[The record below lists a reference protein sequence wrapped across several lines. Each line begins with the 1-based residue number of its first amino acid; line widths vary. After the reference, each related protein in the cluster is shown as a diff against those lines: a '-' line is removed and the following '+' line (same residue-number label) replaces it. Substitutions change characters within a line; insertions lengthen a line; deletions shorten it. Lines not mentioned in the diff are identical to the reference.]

1 MEVVTYTE
9 VETFV
14 NHLPEVTAAGVW
26 IKAIIILAVISAIA
40 GFGTYIERKVLAF
53 MQRRLGPM
61 HVGPYGLLQL
71 VADGIKLFT
80 KEDIVPQNA
89 NRLIFMVAP
98 IITAATAFIALAAV
112 PVFPDF
118 TIPEWI
124 PVLGGTFVPSIA
136 ADLNIGI
143 LFVLGMMAAG
153 LYGPLLA
160 GMAQANKWGI
170 IGAARTAIQFLSYE
184 VVTGLSIL
192 APIMLVGSLSFVD
205 FNNAQAGGISQW
217 LIWQQPVAFVLF
229 LIAGFAETNRTPFD
243 LLEHEAEVVSGYAT
257 EYSGMRW
264 GMFFIGEYAN
274 MITISIIA
282 AIVFLGGYSEGG
294 LGWLTI
300 ILKVGF
306 FFFLMLW
313 VRAAWPHVRP
323 DQLMWLCWK
332 VLMPIAVINVVI
344 TGIVMMV

>member
-1 MEVVTYTE
+1 M
-9 VETFV
+9 
-14 NHLPEVTAAGVW
+14 
-26 IKAIIILAVISAIA
+26 I
-40 GFGTYIERKVLAF
+40 
-53 MQRRLGPM
+53 
-61 HVGPYGLLQL
+61 
-71 VADGIKLFT
+71 
-80 KEDIVPQNA
+80 
-89 NRLIFMVAP
+89 AP
-98 IITAATAFIALAAV
+98 IITAATAFIALSAV

-118 TIPEWI
+118 TIPSWI
-124 PVLGGTFVPSIA
+124 PLLGDTFVPSIA

-160 GMAQANKWGI
+160 GMSQANKWGI

-205 FNNAQAGGISQW
+205 FNNYQSAGIGSW

-274 MITISIIA
+274 MITVAIIA
-282 AIVFLGGYSEGG
+282 SVVFLGGYDAEGM
-294 LGWLTI
+294 LGWLFI
-300 ILKVGF
+300 MAKIAF

-313 VRAAWPHVRP
+313 VRASWPHIRP

-332 VLMPIAVINVVI
+332 VLMPIAVINILI
-344 TGIVMMV
+344 TAIVMLV

>member
-1 MEVVTYTE
+1 METTLAH
-9 VETFV
+9 
-14 NHLPEVTAAGVW
+14 NLPEVTAAGVW

-40 GFGTYIERKVLAF
+40 GFGTFIERKVLAF

-71 VADGIKLFT
+71 IADGIKLFT

-124 PVLGGTFVPSIA
+124 PLLGGTFVPSIA

-205 FNNAQAGGISQW
+205 FNNAQAGGISNW
-217 LIWQQPVAFVLF
+217 LIWQQPVAFILF

-282 AIVFLGGYSEGG
+282 AIVFLGGYSADG

-300 ILKVGF
+300 ILKVAF

-313 VRAAWPHVRP
+313 VRASWPHVRP